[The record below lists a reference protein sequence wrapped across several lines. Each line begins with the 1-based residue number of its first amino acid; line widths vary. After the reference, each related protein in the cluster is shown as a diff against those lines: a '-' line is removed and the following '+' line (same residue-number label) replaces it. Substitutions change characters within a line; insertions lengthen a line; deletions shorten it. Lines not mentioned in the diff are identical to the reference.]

1 MTSLL
6 SVLAQRAG
14 AVPSEA
20 LQRGSSRSDPRE
32 ERRGGE
38 GRGGSSTQVFCDARA
53 GVSHRGL
60 IAGKVCQERRELG
73 LREMQGTLN

>member
-20 LQRGSSRSDPRE
+20 LQRGSSRSA
-32 ERRGGE
+32 RGAE
-38 GRGGSSTQVFCDARA
+38 GRGGSSPQVFCDARA